1 MAQTTSARWKT
12 LWRTPGTARE
22 YQFDISGK
30 IYGPDVEVS
39 HSVDSGLYEQF
50 GIGNAATAKLT
61 LSLFADSIPRAATI
75 KRYIRLR
82 NGKQVS
88 EWLPKGVFFVSR
100 RGEEDGYWTIEA
112 FDAMRKAE
120 QPWEPRQS
128 LNFPLPMPQAVA
140 EFARIM
146 GVEID
151 ARTRLNPA
159 YTIDY
164 PASDPDSDP
173 DSETGGC
180 YSIRQELQWIA
191 AAHAGNWIVT
201 GEGKLLLVPLL
212 SIPDETHYLVTEYGG
227 AITFG
232 GVRILV

>member
-1 MAQTTSARWKT
+1 MAQTTSALWKT
-12 LWRTPGTARE
+12 LWRTPGTTRE
-22 YQFDISGK
+22 YQFDIAGT
-30 IYGPDVEVS
+30 IYGPDVEVT

-50 GIGNAATAKLT
+50 GIGNASTAKLT
-61 LSLFADSIPRAATI
+61 LSLFADNIPKAATI

-82 NGKQVS
+82 NGDQVS
-88 EWLPKGVFFVSR
+88 EWLPKGVFFANR
-100 RGEEDGYWTIEA
+100 RGEEDGYWTVEA

-120 QPWEPRQS
+120 QPWEPDQS
-128 LNFPLPMPQAVA
+128 LEFPLSMPEAVE

-151 ARTRLNPA
+151 PRTTINPS

-164 PASDPDSDP
+164 PTSDP
-173 DSETGGC
+173 DSEAGDY

-212 SIPDETHYLVTEYGG
+212 SIPDETNYLVTEYGG

>member
-1 MAQTTSARWKT
+1 MAQTTSALWKT

-22 YQFDISGK
+22 YQFDIAGK
-30 IYGPDVEVS
+30 IYGPDVEVT
-39 HSVDSGLYEQF
+39 HSVDNGLYEQF

-61 LSLFADSIPRAATI
+61 LSLFADRIPRAAAI

-82 NGKQVS
+82 NGERVS
-88 EWLPKGVFFVSR
+88 EWLPKGVFFANR
-100 RGEEDGYWTIEA
+100 RSEEDGYWTVEA

-120 QPWEPRQS
+120 QPWEPDQS
-128 LNFPLPMPQAVA
+128 LSFPMSMPSAAA
-140 EFARIM
+140 EFSRIM

-151 ARTRLNPA
+151 PRTRLNPA

-164 PASDPDSDP
+164 PASDPESKSGDY
-173 DSETGGC
+173 

-191 AAHAGNWIVT
+191 AAHGGNWIIT
-201 GEGKLLLVPLL
+201 DEGKLLLVPLL
-212 SIPDETHYLVTEYGG
+212 SVPDETHYLVSEYGD

>member
-1 MAQTTSARWKT
+1 MAQQTSDLWKQ
-12 LWRTPGTARE
+12 LWRTHGTARE
-22 YQFDISGK
+22 YQFDIAGK
-30 IYGPDVEVS
+30 LYGPDVEVT
-39 HSVDSGLYEQF
+39 HSVDNGLYEQF
-50 GIGNAATAKLT
+50 GIGNASTAKLT

-82 NGKQVS
+82 NGAQVS
-88 EWLPKGVFFVSR
+88 EWLPKGVFFANR
-100 RGEEDGYWTIEA
+100 RSEEDGYWTVEA

-120 QPWEPRQS
+120 QPWEPDQS
-128 LNFPLPMPQAVA
+128 LSFPMSMPSAAA
-140 EFARIM
+140 EFSRIM

-151 ARTRLNPA
+151 PRTRLNPA

-164 PASDPDSDP
+164 PASDPESKSGDY
-173 DSETGGC
+173 

-191 AAHAGNWIVT
+191 AAHGGNWIIT
-201 GEGKLLLVPLL
+201 DEGKLLLVPLL
-212 SIPDETHYLVTEYGG
+212 SVPDETHYLVSEYGD

>member
-1 MAQTTSARWKT
+1 MAQTTSALWKV

-22 YQFDISGK
+22 YRFDIAGK

-61 LSLFADSIPRAATI
+61 LSLFADSVPRAAVI

-82 NGKQVS
+82 NGEQVS
-88 EWLPKGVFFVSR
+88 EWLPKGVFFTSSR
-100 RGEEDGYWTIEA
+100 SEEDGYWTIEA

-120 QPWEPRQS
+120 QSWEPDQS
-128 LNFPLPMPQAVA
+128 LNFPLPMPEAVA

-151 ARTRLNPA
+151 PRTTLSPA

-164 PASDPDSDP
+164 PASDPEI
-173 DSETGGC
+173 ETGDY

-191 AAHAGNWIVT
+191 AAHAGNWIIT

-212 SIPDETHYLVTEYGG
+212 SFPPETHYLVTEYGD
-227 AITFG
+227 AITLG
-232 GVRILV
+232 GVKVLV

>member
-1 MAQTTSARWKT
+1 MAQTTSALWKT
-12 LWRTPGTARE
+12 LWRTPGTTRE
-22 YQFDISGK
+22 YQFDIAGT
-30 IYGPDVEVS
+30 IYGPDVEVT

-50 GIGNAATAKLT
+50 GIGNASTAKLT
-61 LSLFADSIPRAATI
+61 LSLFADNIPKAATI

-82 NGKQVS
+82 NGDQVS
-88 EWLPKGVFFVSR
+88 EWLPKGVFFANR
-100 RGEEDGYWTIEA
+100 RGEEDGYWTVEA

-120 QPWEPRQS
+120 QPWDPDQS
-128 LNFPLPMPQAVA
+128 LEFPLSMPEAVA

-151 ARTRLNPA
+151 PRTTINPS

-164 PASDPDSDP
+164 PTSDPE
-173 DSETGGC
+173 SEAGDY

-212 SIPDETHYLVTEYGG
+212 SIPDETNYLVTEYGG
-227 AITFG
+227 AITLG